1 MNEKKPGRNNRKR
14 KLLTALCIFLALV
27 LVIMLGLVIWG
38 KTLLGRIN
46 RFDPNENTLSSS
58 EMDDILNQ
66 TDPDVTGPV
75 LNPDDVTLPTGP
87 VDVIP
92 TDENIIN
99 FLLVGQ
105 DRREGQGRQRSDS
118 MILVTINKSAKTLT
132 MTSFMRDVWLTI
144 PGYRDQRLNV
154 AYMIGGFDMLNAT
167 LEKNFG
173 VSSDHNIE
181 VDFSGFMKIIDSVG
195 GVDIEL
201 TKAEAQYLNKR
212 GNWEVDDDKS
222 WKLKAGINHL
232 TGSQAL
238 AYSRIRDIGDDFG
251 RTNRQRTVL
260 TALVDKAK
268 TLSWLQ
274 LYPLINNILP
284 LITTDMTDAEI
295 LGYVRD
301 LLPILPEL
309 EIVSQRVPV
318 DGNFSYANINNNSV
332 ILLREKDMKIALEML
347 KKTMSED

>member
-1 MNEKKPGRNNRKR
+1 MKENKPGENNRKR
-14 KLLTALCIFLALV
+14 KLLTALCIFLSLV

-46 RFDPNENTLSSS
+46 RIDPDENTLSSS
-58 EMDDILNQ
+58 EMDAIINQ
-66 TDPDVTGPV
+66 TDPNVTGPM
-75 LNPDDVTLPTGP
+75 LDPDDVTLPTGP
-87 VDVIP
+87 ADIIP

-118 MILVTINKSAKTLT
+118 MILVTVNKSAKTLT
-132 MTSFMRDVWLTI
+132 MTSFMRDVWLSI
-144 PGYRDQRLNV
+144 PGYGDQRLNV

-167 LEKNFG
+167 LEENFG

-181 VDFSGFMKIIDSVG
+181 VDFSGFMEIIDSIG

-201 TKAEAQYLNKR
+201 TMAEAQYLNRR

-222 WKLKAGINHL
+222 WKLKAGVNRL

-260 TALVDKAK
+260 TALIDKAK
-268 TLSWLQ
+268 SLNWLQ

-284 LITTDMTDAEI
+284 LITTDMSDAEI

-301 LLPILPEL
+301 LLPLLPEL
-309 EIVSQRVPV
+309 KIVSQRVPV
-318 DGNFSYANINNNSV
+318 DGYFAYANINNNSV
-332 ILLREKDMKIALEML
+332 ILLEERGLEKALEML
-347 KKTMSED
+347 KKTMTDE